1 MYGLKKYTFLNIYYK
16 MKKIILISLI
26 LLVGC
31 TKMEIEPTPPVV
43 QKIFSVTESKI
54 TNGQTIH
61 FDLPAA
67 GVYTLTLIDK
77 NTNQV
82 VGRERFSGQIGE
94 NMRKIYTNS
103 IQSQY
108 LYLLLEDVTKK
119 EIGKTTIII
128 K

>member
-1 MYGLKKYTFLNIYYK
+1 

-31 TKMEIEPTPPVV
+31 TKMEIEPTPPPTT
-43 QKIFSVTESKI
+43 QNIFNVKESRVI
-54 TNGQTIH
+54 DGQDIY
-61 FDLPAA
+61 FQLPTA

-77 NTNQV
+77 ETEQV
-82 VGRERFSGQIGE
+82 IGRERFTGKIGE
-94 NMRKIYTNS
+94 NIKKIYTNS

-108 LYLLLEDVTKK
+108 LYLLLEDVTKTQ
-119 EIGKTTIII
+119 IGKTTIIT

>member
-1 MYGLKKYTFLNIYYK
+1 

-31 TKMEIEPTPPVV
+31 SKPELPEPIGVINPNV
-43 QKIFSVTESKI
+43 FSVSESKVE
-54 TNGQTIH
+54 NGQTIY
-61 FDLPAA
+61 FNLPST
-67 GVYTLTLIDK
+67 GVYILTLIDK
-77 NTNQV
+77 GSGQV
-82 VGRERFSGQIGE
+82 ISRERFTGQNGE
-94 NMRKIYTNS
+94 NIKKIYTNS

>member
-1 MYGLKKYTFLNIYYK
+1 M
-16 MKKIILISLI
+16 I

-31 TKMEIEPTPPVV
+31 TKPELPTPTPIVE
-43 QKIFSVTESKI
+43 KIFSVGESRVV
-54 TNGQTIH
+54 NGQSIY
-61 FDLPAA
+61 FDLPSA
-67 GVYTLTLIDK
+67 GTYTLTLIDK
-77 NTNQV
+77 ESGQV
-82 VGRERFSGQIGE
+82 ISRERFSGQIGE

-108 LYLLLEDVTKK
+108 LYLLLQDVTKT